1 MRFRECCVWGWPALA
16 LVAVVYGA
24 GVLAGWLALVLLTR

>member
-1 MRFRECCVWGWPALA
+1 VLGWPALA

-24 GVLAGWLALVLLTR
+24 GALVGWLALVLLTR